1 MELVTLKGR
10 DAFLLSLKKASI
22 MFTNPENTL
31 QALFERDG
39 DNFLCV
45 IKKYG
50 SKTVSDEALTLT
62 FDEYKKN
69 FGKCIRENWFLNL
82 FTDKKIITWR

>member
-1 MELVTLKGR
+1 MKLVTLKGK
-10 DAFLLSLKKASI
+10 DAFLLSLKQASI
-22 MFTNPENTL
+22 MFTSPDNTL

-39 DNFLCV
+39 DNFLCI

-50 SKTVSDEALTLT
+50 SKTVGDEAITLS

-69 FGKCIRENWFLNL
+69 FGKCWTEHWFYN
-82 FTDKKIITWR
+82 FFSEKKIITWR